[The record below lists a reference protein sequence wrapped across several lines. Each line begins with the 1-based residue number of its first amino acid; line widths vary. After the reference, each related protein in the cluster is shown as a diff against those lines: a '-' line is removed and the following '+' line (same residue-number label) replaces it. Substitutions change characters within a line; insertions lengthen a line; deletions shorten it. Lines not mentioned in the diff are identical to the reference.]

1 MSFYIE
7 RKSFY
12 IFLFEKYVFP
22 FIFGKICI
30 SFYLGFILSKTYNS
44 FYLGFI
50 FGIPTFPPCGIHQ
63 TNQKSLS
70 RVDVT
75 VGAVSVIAPTIFK
88 GNLNYA

>member
-1 MSFYIE
+1 MADKFFSNHPHL
-7 RKSFY
+7 KGT
-12 IFLFEKYVFP
+12 V
-22 FIFGKICI
+22 
-30 SFYLGFILSKTYNS
+30 FYLCFIISKKYNS

-70 RVDVT
+70 RVDVN

-88 GNLNYA
+88 GNLNNA